1 MPVRYGKPSHDPRT
15 AAWTNGRWRAA
26 APVVDGIPTG
36 FLCGWVAWL

>member
-26 APVVDGIPTG
+26 PVVDGIPTG